1 MYQRLKDKSC
11 HVLWPVFPGEFDSDR
26 FIMIAVNFLFLSLK
40 VMDIVEEE
48 VGEWRRR
55 RRCYA
60 MSDRLQVSPRQPDLA
75 SQQTKG
81 RRLGCWL
88 AWPGLAW

>member
-1 MYQRLKDKSC
+1 
-11 HVLWPVFPGEFDSDR
+11 
-26 FIMIAVNFLFLSLK
+26 
-40 VMDIVEEE
+40 MDIVEEE
-48 VGEWRRR
+48 VEEWWRWRW

-88 AWPGLAW
+88 AWPGLVKVWCKLELELGLELVLASQSKPRTGRIFT